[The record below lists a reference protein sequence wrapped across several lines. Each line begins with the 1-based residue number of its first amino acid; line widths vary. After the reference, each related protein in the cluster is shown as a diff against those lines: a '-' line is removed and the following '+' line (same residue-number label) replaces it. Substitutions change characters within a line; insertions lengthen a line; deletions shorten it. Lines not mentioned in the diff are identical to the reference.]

1 MIKKLKAQ
9 ICTLLDEI
17 RAKKGIEV
25 TIQYDAEEF
34 QRIKR
39 AHALDG
45 KTDQEAATE
54 IFTEILRD
62 RREKPRTKAQV
73 NYDH

>member
-9 ICTLLDEI
+9 FCTLLDEF
-17 RAKKGIEV
+17 RAKKEIQV

-39 AHALDG
+39 SHALDG
-45 KTDQEAATE
+45 KTDQDALNE
-54 IFTEILRD
+54 IFTELLRD
-62 RREKPRTKAQV
+62 RREKPRPKAQPV
-73 NYDH
+73 YEH